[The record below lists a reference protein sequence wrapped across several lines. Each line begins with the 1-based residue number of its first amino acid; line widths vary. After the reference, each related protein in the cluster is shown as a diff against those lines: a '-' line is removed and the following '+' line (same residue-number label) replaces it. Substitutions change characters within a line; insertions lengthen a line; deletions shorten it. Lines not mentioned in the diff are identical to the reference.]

1 MKHLF
6 YTVLFLGA
14 FFMACSDD
22 DSFYPVK
29 DEVSDASSGSGETS
43 KSSSAE
49 KKSSSSNAAPVE
61 THSYGLTEPAWSLLN
76 PDIEYGEFVDNR
88 DGKVYKTVQIG
99 TQTWMAQNL
108 AFDPKLKD
116 KDDRDWNFC
125 RVGARCDTIGY
136 HYPWNVMIDTMGLYG
151 SASFGFRSNPGTN
164 NEIFEHHMRGI
175 CPEGWHVPH
184 SDEFR
189 VLIDYVGGE
198 EAAAQKLKALSGWK
212 KASKE
217 DVDPNGL
224 DIYGFSLLPTGDPD
238 NGSGSTYV
246 WAALGAYDGTFRR
259 YYMGLHAMW
268 EKISILQEYKSYSMV
283 LRCAKDS
290 KEIPYT
296 EEPVPACNEDGV
308 DNCVY
313 GQLIDERDHKT
324 YKTVT
329 IGKQTWMAENL
340 LYNSNYYDEEIG
352 DTVTTSWCLTYKV
365 GCQFGRH
372 YSWAGAM
379 DSSGRANG
387 KPTGCGLN
395 SPCRVEGKVRGVCP
409 AGWHLPDTSEV
420 NELVNY
426 IHYVGKKYGS
436 GQALKKYS
444 FVSGGRQVIWS
455 DHDPDLAVD
464 AYGFGALPIAGGSL
478 DSSGKVDDDWAIGL
492 ISQCNG
498 CKDMEGG
505 GAIFWASC
513 PATETEMAACA
524 FSMAANRRS
533 VITGTTNPLN
543 LIPIRC
549 LKD

>member
-1 MKHLF
+1 MKRLF
-6 YTVLFLGA
+6 FAVLLLGA
-14 FFMACSDD
+14 FFGACSDD

-49 KKSSSSNAAPVE
+49 NKSSSSSARPVE
-61 THSYGLTEPAWSLLN
+61 THSYGLTETAWSLLN

-99 TQTWMAQNL
+99 SQTWMAQNL

-198 EAAAQKLKALSGWK
+198 DVAAQKLKALSGWE

-224 DIYGFSLLPTGDPD
+224 DTYGFSLLPTGDPD

-246 WAALGAYDGTFRR
+246 WAALGAYDGTFQR

-268 EKISILQEYKSYSMV
+268 EKISILKEYKRYSMV
-283 LRCAKDS
+283 LRCVKDL

-296 EEPVPACNEDGV
+296 KDPVPACNENGV
-308 DNCVY
+308 DNCEY
-313 GQLIDERDHKT
+313 GELLDERDYRK

-340 LYNSNYYDEEIG
+340 LYNSNYYDEELG
-352 DTVTTSWCLTYKV
+352 DTIETSWCLTYQA
-365 GCQFGRH
+365 GCQFGRY

-395 SPCRVEGKVRGVCP
+395 SPCRIEGKVRGVCP
-409 AGWHLPDTSEV
+409 TGWHMPDTTEV

-436 GQALKKYS
+436 AQALKKYS
-444 FVSGGRQVIWS
+444 VVFGRRTVIWS
-455 DHDPDLAVD
+455 DHEQSGAVD
-464 AYGFGALPIAGGSL
+464 AYGFGALPIGGGRL
-478 DSSGKVDDDWAIGL
+478 DSLGRVEDKDVGIL
-492 ISQCNG
+492 FQCST
-498 CKDMEGG
+498 CQDMEGG

>member
-6 YTVLFLGA
+6 YTVLILGA
-14 FFMACSDD
+14 FLMACSDD

-49 KKSSSSNAAPVE
+49 NKSSSSSARPVE
-61 THSYGLTEPAWSLLN
+61 THSYGLTETAWGVLN

-116 KDDRDWNFC
+116 KNDRDRNFC
-125 RVGARCDTIGY
+125 RLSSQCDTIGY
-136 HYPWNVMIDTMGLYG
+136 HYPWSVMVDSMGLY
-151 SASFGFRSNPGTN
+151 STAFRGLKKNVQLKL
-164 NEIFEHHMRGI
+164 HVRGI
-175 CPEGWHVPH
+175 CPEGWHVPR
-184 SDEFR
+184 SDEFK

-198 EAAAQKLKALSGWK
+198 EVAGKHLKTKSGWERPYFE
-212 KASKE
+212 E
-217 DVDPNGL
+217 DDFNPNGL
-224 DIYGFSLLPTGDPD
+224 DTYGFSVFPSGRPD
-238 NGSGSTYV
+238 IGGAEHI
-246 WAALGAYDGTFRR
+246 WAEIGAYDGYFSDQR
-259 YYMGLHAMW
+259 YFMEFHSSKESVDLDDDGRHYA
-268 EKISILQEYKSYSMV
+268 MV
-283 LRCAKDS
+283 LRCVKDL

-296 EEPVPACNEDGV
+296 KEPVPACNENGV
-308 DNCVY
+308 DNCEY
-313 GQLIDERDHKT
+313 GELLDERDYKS

-352 DTVTTSWCLTYKV
+352 DTVTSSWCLTYKV

-455 DHDPDLAVD
+455 DHEQSNAVD

-524 FSMAANRRS
+524 FSMAANS
-533 VITGTTNPLN
+533 VSVSVGTTNPLN